1 MIASCYRRD
10 EAHNPELFADA
21 LALVLGDYPA
31 DIVRIAVDPR
41 TGVIERFPMG
51 LPNVGQIKQYLDDL
65 LAKRDRLQHYASLP
79 KAKPF
84 KRALEKAEPNLF
96 VPNDHRRYESMAKK
110 AEKEPERARFENHL
124 CADGVMRAG
133 VWVPLD
139 WFEALGERP
148 QSARLTAA
156 ASAYFDKH
164 YRADGVSLG
173 GQPVSKELAA
183 QIGARGTDDGAD
195 TRAA

>member
-10 EAHNPELFADA
+10 EAQNPELFADA

-31 DIVRIAVDPR
+31 DIVKIAVDPR

-65 LAKRDRLQHYASLP
+65 LAKRDRLRHYAALP
-79 KAKPF
+79 KPQPF
-84 KRALEKAEPNLF
+84 RRTLEKAEPNLF
-96 VPNDHRRYESMAKK
+96 VPNEHRRYEVMAAK
-110 AEKEPERARFENHL
+110 AQKEPERARFENHL
-124 CADGVMRAG
+124 CSDGQVRAG

-139 WFEALGERP
+139 WFEATRERTEDK
-148 QSARLTAA
+148 RLTAA

-164 YRADGVSLG
+164 YKADGVVIG
-173 GQPVSKELAA
+173 GQPVSKELADR
-183 QIGARGTDDGAD
+183 IGARGTADAD

>member
-10 EAHNPELFADA
+10 EAQNPELFADA

-31 DIVRIAVDPR
+31 NIVKIAVDPR

-79 KAKPF
+79 KARQF
-84 KRALEKAEPNLF
+84 KRALETAEPNLF
-96 VPNDHRRYESMAKK
+96 VPNDHRRYDAMAKK
-110 AEKEPERARFENHL
+110 AEEEPERARFDNHL
-124 CADGVMRAG
+124 CSDGVVRAG
-133 VWVPLD
+133 VWVSLD

-164 YRADGVSLG
+164 YKADGVSLG
-173 GQPVSKELAA
+173 GQPVSKELATRL
-183 QIGARGTDDGAD
+183 GAREADDATD